1 MIFMD
6 RVDIT
11 GKDGAAVGTNQM
23 VYLAVP
29 IKKTGTDVAGQMIIA
44 GLTADPKDA
53 PGPFGVYEAATSHRM
68 TRSTN
73 AAAGQP
79 IEVDENWE
87 FTAADGAT
95 MSIHVKYE
103 RGVARKGGSEV
114 KFFSG
119 KDPSVYQI
127 FKIEQGIDIMR
138 NATIPVK
145 DHVKE
150 VSYKASGGKFGG
162 AVRRHRKDR
171 QRRRVPLVQSD
182 GVDALARVDTSNDS
196 IDVKISNRARRN
208 RYDYEASSFHPQSFA
223 CRCGPRGIAR
233 AGGRG
238 DARPAGERRQGAAE
252 LADEPSHL

>member
-1 MIFMD
+1 MLARGALGVAVLTAACGGLHCQAKADNFVEHSAEVRMQLDLVVADAALKKMLPEGWEPAVATAGAAKDCNVRMIFID

-11 GKDGAAVGTNQM
+11 GKDGAPIGSNQM

-29 IKKTGTDVAGQMIIA
+29 IKKSGSDLAGQMVIG
-44 GLTADPKDA
+44 GLTADPKDV
-53 PGPFGVYEAATSHRM
+53 PGPFGVYEAATSHHM
-68 TRSTN
+68 TRSIN

-87 FTAADGAT
+87 FASAAGAT

-103 RGVARKGGSEV
+103 RGAARKGGSEV

-138 NATIPVK
+138 NATVSVK

-150 VSYKASGGKFGG
+150 VSYKASGGKFG
-162 AVRRHRKDR
+162 A
-171 QRRRVPLVQSD
+171 LFD
-182 GVDALARVDTSNDS
+182 GTEKIVSVDAFHWY
-196 IDVKISNRARRN
+196 NRTV
-208 RYDYEASSFHPQSFA
+208 STP
-223 CRCGPRGIAR
+223 
-233 AGGRG
+233 
-238 DARPAGERRQGAAE
+238 
-252 LADEPSHL
+252 

>member
-1 MIFMD
+1 MLARGVLAVAALFTGAGGLLCQASAETFVEHSAETRMQLDLVVADAALKKMLPEGWEPVVAKAGAAKDCNVRMIFMD

-11 GKDGAAVGTNQM
+11 GKDGAPAGSNQM

-29 IKKTGTDVAGQMIIA
+29 IKKTGTELAGQMIIA

-68 TRSTN
+68 TRSVS
-73 AAAGQP
+73 AVAGQP

-150 VSYKASGGKFGG
+150 VSYKASGGKFG
-162 AVRRHRKDR
+162 A
-171 QRRRVPLVQSD
+171 LFD
-182 GVDALARVDTSNDS
+182 GTEKIVSVDAFHWY
-196 IDVKISNRARRN
+196 NRTV
-208 RYDYEASSFHPQSFA
+208 STP
-223 CRCGPRGIAR
+223 
-233 AGGRG
+233 
-238 DARPAGERRQGAAE
+238 
-252 LADEPSHL
+252 